1 MTIPP
6 CSNSV
11 GATPRER
18 RHDNQVLGRDMFR
31 LRSLASTIPARKAP
45 GPRASHPRRRP
56 YTTTENG
63 KTTTASAAARRRSR
77 FLQIRRGEAAIPR
90 LDADLNRDDGPGIA
104 PLSWA
109 DDERRI

>member
-11 GATPRER
+11 GAKPRER
-18 RHDNQVLGRDMFR
+18 RHDPALGRDMFR

-45 GPRASHPRRRP
+45 GPRASHPRRRA

-77 FLQIRRGEAAIPR
+77 FLQTRRGEAAIRR

>member
-18 RHDNQVLGRDMFR
+18 HHDNQALGRDMFR

-45 GPRASHPRRRP
+45 GPRASHPRRRA

-63 KTTTASAAARRRSR
+63 KTTTASAAARRRSQL
-77 FLQIRRGEAAIPR
+77 LQTRRDGAAIRR
-90 LDADLNRDDGPGIA
+90 LDADLNRDGGSGIA
-104 PLSWA
+104 PVP
-109 DDERRI
+109 